1 HLGGG
6 ADEEMPAD
14 DVEDSV
20 DVGKDRVDLV
30 GDEDDGG
37 VALDPLFVQ
46 ECGDDL
52 LVVHVQRQQRFV
64 AQQHRGVVGQGLGDS
79 QPLQLTAGDGS
90 RRSMGVVGG
99 TDG

>member
-1 HLGGG
+1 RSLPRSSAHRAFRFEFVIEVMMVDALLLAADDDEAASDSDHLDRRTVEAGQGLGGHHLGGG

-37 VALDPLFVQ
+37 VALDPLF
-46 ECGDDL
+46 
-52 LVVHVQRQQRFV
+52 
-64 AQQHRGVVGQGLGDS
+64 
-79 QPLQLTAGDGS
+79 
-90 RRSMGVVGG
+90 
-99 TDG
+99 